1 MNAYP
6 IFRLAISLAAGIFF
20 AETFRTDFGVF
31 SVLLLLLLLI
41 GLGYLLKQ
49 QSFQNRWLFGA
60 GVSAFMFVVGMMLT
74 ENEWR
79 KVEVDWPDKSDV
91 YRGIVQEVPQA
102 KPKTYQCRVELE
114 DGRHIWIYLPKDS
127 ASVAVEIGDELLFDA
142 HIEVPYASY
151 LYYRGISGTAYVP
164 RGAWEKTSRVAALTL
179 KQKALSFREKMIQ
192 KYKQWGV
199 GDEQMPVLCAL
210 TLGYKGDLDKQ
221 TRDAYSVAGI
231 SHVLALSGMHIGILW
246 LLLDFLLKP
255 LVVLRLGW
263 LRSLLITGILWG
275 FAFVVGLEASVV
287 RAVWMC
293 MLAELGRLS
302 GSRPLSIH
310 TLSIAAFF
318 MLMYHPFYLFDVS
331 FQLSFVAVASIL
343 LLYPILFK
351 VLSPKNRLM
360 RWGWGVTAMSVAAQ
374 LGTAPLVMYYFS
386 NFSVYFLMA
395 NLAVSVLVPLILY
408 VAVLMVVFA
417 PLSSIQ
423 QGIVWCLNGLVDGLN
438 GLAECT
444 SGLPGATFSLQGFG
458 VMEVLTFYTL
468 LLFVVLFAKD
478 RRPKWLISALVA
490 LFSMLALRLFVLCR

>member
-1 MNAYP
+1 
-6 IFRLAISLAAGIFF
+6 
-20 AETFRTDFGVF
+20 
-31 SVLLLLLLLI
+31 
-41 GLGYLLKQ
+41 
-49 QSFQNRWLFGA
+49 
-60 GVSAFMFVVGMMLT
+60 
-74 ENEWR
+74 
-79 KVEVDWPDKSDV
+79 
-91 YRGIVQEVPQA
+91 
-102 KPKTYQCRVELE
+102 
-114 DGRHIWIYLPKDS
+114 
-127 ASVAVEIGDELLFDA
+127 
-142 HIEVPYASY
+142 
-151 LYYRGISGTAYVP
+151 
-164 RGAWEKTSRVAALTL
+164 
-179 KQKALSFREKMIQ
+179 
-192 KYKQWGV
+192 
-199 GDEQMPVLCAL
+199 MPVLSAL

-221 TRDAYSVAGI
+221 TREAYSVAGI

-263 LRSLLITGILWG
+263 LRFLLITGILWG

-302 GSRPLSIH
+302 GSRPLSIN

-343 LLYPILFK
+343 LLYPLMVKAF
-351 VLSPKNRLM
+351 SPKNRLM

-395 NLAVSVLVPLILY
+395 NLVVSVLVPLILY

-417 PLSSIQ
+417 PLPSIQ